1 MNCQILGYRDQVRH
15 KLKEGLLFRNLLFYI
30 HYFFF
35 YNILDMNIFYS
46 LILVTAM
53 ALGTWSYNERVYGG
67 NTEKEKEIQS
77 LPHTHNFQGPYSFI
91 SDPKLGLK
99 VHLET

>member
-1 MNCQILGYRDQVRH
+1 
-15 KLKEGLLFRNLLFYI
+15 
-30 HYFFF
+30 
-35 YNILDMNIFYS
+35 
-46 LILVTAM
+46 M
-53 ALGTWSYNERVYGG
+53 ALGTRSDNERVYGG

-91 SDPKLGLK
+91 SDPKSGLK